1 MKTKFLI
8 LIQVILLS
16 IIVSPAFVSGIESIK
31 IESLTVTPSEVFV
44 SEEAKVVVSV
54 KNDGTENITNIEV
67 DVRAGGENICTE
79 KINLLRTGKT
89 DEISCIY
96 IPDDCNS
103 GEDYV
108 ITATAS
114 IKGSSDTTKPVFV
127 KVAGK
132 VHEIEI
138 PKNPSVN
145 NEITLVVRDADGKL
159 IDNAKIEIKFND
171 YLIVEDKIQDS
182 IFKFTP
188 ENEGTY
194 TVFIEKEREGY
205 CKINKEEF
213 AVKNSFIVHNLKTR
227 YGIDGYMDIK
237 ITDSRGNT
245 VDKVNIIVSGPL
257 SREFTTQDGSLKFK
271 LKDKGFEKG
280 EYLIIFQEY
289 KESPERAQMFWEL
302 TEKFVV
308 SDEVPPETE
317 TGPEEEPEELEPEPE
332 PERLEE
338 PVENEN
344 ISEIFPPGQEPEII
358 TTPLHRKSFLEK
370 YWLWILILIF
380 ILIVSI
386 IIFIIIR
393 QQHPGEKQKPGGLR
407 GL

>member
-8 LIQVILLS
+8 LIQVILLFAM
-16 IIVSPAFVSGIESIK
+16 VSPAFVSGIESIK

-103 GEDYV
+103 GEDYA

-237 ITDSRGNT
+237 ITDSRDNT

-289 KESPERAQMFWEL
+289 KESPESPHLFWEL

-308 SDEVPPETE
+308 SDNFNETE
-317 TGPEEEPEELEPEPE
+317 TVPEEEPEELEPEPE
-332 PERLEE
+332 PEILEE

-344 ISEIFPPGQEPEII
+344 ISEIFPTGQEPEII